1 MQPLAF
7 KPHILKKFR
16 IWVRNGKPSP
26 QYGMR
31 RDRLRRTNGAN
42 DMKFSWQAVA
52 LLSLLGLGACDQV
65 DSASMM
71 SPETKLTPRDKKM
84 LALAPPEEWSIP
96 LQRQRM
102 SDPTGEPPGTIVVDT
117 TAKKLY
123 YVLPGKQ
130 AIQYPVATGAE
141 SYGWT
146 GRASVGH
153 MAEWP
158 QWMPTYSIMSRWP
171 EFKAY
176 LAHGPLAGAY
186 DNPLGARALYLYQG
200 NRDTL
205 FRIHG
210 TNEPS
215 EIGQAVSSGC
225 IRMRDLDVIDLYSHV
240 RVGTPVVVK

>member
-1 MQPLAF
+1 MTFSLRIFGLVGLLA
-7 KPHILKKFR
+7 L
-16 IWVRNGKPSP
+16 
-26 QYGMR
+26 
-31 RDRLRRTNGAN
+31 T
-42 DMKFSWQAVA
+42 
-52 LLSLLGLGACDQV
+52 ACDQV
-65 DSASMM
+65 DTASTMA
-71 SPETKLTPRDKKM
+71 PDTKLSERDKKM

-96 LQRQRM
+96 LERRHM
-102 SDPTGEPPGTIVVDT
+102 SDPTGEPPGSIVVDT
-117 TAKKLY
+117 GAKKLY

-146 GRASVGH
+146 GRAYVGR

-171 EFKAY
+171 EFKVY
-176 LAHGPLAGAY
+176 MQHGPLAGAY

-200 NRDTL
+200 GHDSL

-225 IRMRDLDVIDLYSHV
+225 IRMRDLDVIDLYS
-240 RVGTPVVVK
+240 RVKVGSPVLVK

>member
-1 MQPLAF
+1 
-7 KPHILKKFR
+7 
-16 IWVRNGKPSP
+16 
-26 QYGMR
+26 MR
-31 RDRLRRTNGAN
+31 YH
-42 DMKFSWQAVA
+42 DMKFA
-52 LLSLLGLGACDQV
+52 LKTVGLLGLLALSACDQV
-65 DSASMM
+65 ETAATMNSD
-71 SPETKLTPRDKKM
+71 TKLTERDKKM
-84 LALAPPEEWSIP
+84 LALAPAEEWSIP
-96 LQRQRM
+96 LERRHVT
-102 SDPTGEPPGTIVVDT
+102 DPTGEAPGTIVVDT
-117 TAKKLY
+117 GPKKLY

-146 GRASVGH
+146 GRAYVGR

-171 EFKAY
+171 EFKVY
-176 LAHGPLAGAY
+176 LQHGPLAGAY

-225 IRMRDLDVIDLYSHV
+225 IRMRDLDVIDLYA
-240 RVGTPVVVK
+240 RVKPGTPVVVK